1 MIRWKHLKSQMVIIK
16 SRIKRTIL
24 KKKRSKKLSRSK
36 KKELR
41 KR

>member
-1 MIRWKHLKSQMVIIK
+1 MIKTRKMM
-16 SRIKRTIL
+16 KRTIL
-24 KKKRSKKLSRSK
+24 KKRRNRKLSRSK